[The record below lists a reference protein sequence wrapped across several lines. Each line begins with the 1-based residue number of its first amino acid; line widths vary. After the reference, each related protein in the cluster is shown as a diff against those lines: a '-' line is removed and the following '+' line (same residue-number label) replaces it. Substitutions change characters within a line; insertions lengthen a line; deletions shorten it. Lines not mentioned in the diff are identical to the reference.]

1 MDLSKISIHPTC
13 CNPLLLLSAFLKFG
27 LRANTKRIH
36 KIQMG
41 KKKKEKQVIVIWQK

>member
-13 CNPLLLLSAFLKFG
+13 CNTLLLSAFLKFG

-41 KKKKEKQVIVIWQK
+41 KKKKKQVIVIWQK